1 MNHMGDRAFPD
12 HHVIQAGIGVNL
24 LSAAPDGHVQHHAPF
39 RRHAVPEFAQSVQF
53 RGLQFGD
60 KAQTAH
66 INAEYR
72 RFVQCRDTRQMQNGA
87 VSAKRHNQR
96 RVPDFRRKGP
106 RGVIRERAARRGSE
120 RRTDHR
126 GKAAFA

>member
-96 RVPDFRRKGP
+96 RVPDFRRKTAG
-106 RGVIRERAARRGSE
+106 GIIRESVARRRAE
-120 RRTDHR
+120 RGADDS
-126 GKAAFA
+126 GKTGFL